1 MRCREY
7 FRAMGGGC
15 EARVAGACIRQM
27 RRLNMYIE
35 LLVLICYNYE
45 MDGHDYTSMV
55 EDGAFQWMQ
64 EG

>member
-1 MRCREY
+1 
-7 FRAMGGGC
+7 
-15 EARVAGACIRQM
+15 
-27 RRLNMYIE
+27 MYIE

-45 MDGHDYTSMV
+45 MNGHDYTSMV